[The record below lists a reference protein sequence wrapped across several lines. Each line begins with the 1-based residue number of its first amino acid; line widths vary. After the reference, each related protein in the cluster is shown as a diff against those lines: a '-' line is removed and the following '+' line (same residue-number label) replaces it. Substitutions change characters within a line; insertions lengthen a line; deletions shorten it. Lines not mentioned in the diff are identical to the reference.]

1 MLTLLVFKTFPYIIN
16 NDILTLFII
25 DRVKVI
31 NIVIIEIIK
40 LHVKR

>member
-1 MLTLLVFKTFPYIIN
+1 MPTLLIFKTFPYIIN
-16 NDILTLFII
+16 NDILTLSII

-40 LHVKR
+40 LHAKR